1 MKRFVREYDYYRNIF
16 RERPL
21 PLAYV
26 DLELFDANIAAVLER
41 AGRTRIRVA
50 SKSIRCVPLLER
62 ILASDERF
70 DGVMCYTAGE
80 AVFLS
85 QLGLNNLLIAYPAW
99 QEAELASLCRELRR
113 GKRLICT
120 IDSVEHAD
128 HLNQSGR
135 AFDTQI
141 PVCIDADMSYSF
153 FGLHFGVQRS
163 PIRDAASA
171 AHVAKHVIGCRHLR
185 LEGLMAYEAQI
196 AGIPDDVPGRLF
208 RNSAVRFLQSL
219 SRRDVLRRRRELAS
233 AIVKAAHEL
242 AFVNG
247 GGSGSIDFTV
257 SDGAVT
263 EITVGSA
270 FFAPALFDGYHNV
283 QYQPAAGFAL
293 EITRI
298 PKPGVFTCLGGG
310 YAASGSAGPDRLPS
324 PYLPRGARLLPSE
337 GAGEVQTPVRY
348 RGEPRLD
355 IGDPIL
361 MRHAKAGEL
370 CEHFNSLALVSN
382 GAIIDEAPTYRGEG
396 QAFL

>member
-1 MKRFVREYDYYRNIF
+1 M
-16 RERPL
+16 
-21 PLAYV
+21 
-26 DLELFDANIAAVLER
+26 LER

-153 FGLHFGVQRS
+153 LGLHFGVQRS

-185 LEGLMAYEAQI
+185 LEGLM
-196 AGIPDDVPGRLF
+196 PTKRRLRHTRDVPGAF
-208 RNSAVRFLQSL
+208 SATAPYGFCNRYPGGTCC
-219 SRRDVLRRRRELAS
+219 A
-233 AIVKAAHEL
+233 
-242 AFVNG
+242 G
-247 GGSGSIDFTV
+247 GG
-257 SDGAVT
+257 
-263 EITVGSA
+263 
-270 FFAPALFDGYHNV
+270 NW
-283 QYQPAAGFAL
+283 Q
-293 EITRI
+293 
-298 PKPGVFTCLGGG
+298 
-310 YAASGSAGPDRLPS
+310 
-324 PYLPRGARLLPSE
+324 AR
-337 GAGEVQTPVRY
+337 
-348 RGEPRLD
+348 
-355 IGDPIL
+355 
-361 MRHAKAGEL
+361 
-370 CEHFNSLALVSN
+370 
-382 GAIIDEAPTYRGEG
+382 
-396 QAFL
+396 